1 MGYLMNVNESL
12 KQHQIILDKPD
23 DSIPT
28 EEWLSLSSS
37 KRDFALFIYD
47 IHEHFDLVVRTKLD
61 WNPTNIKINQ
71 GHNNIVIG
79 FDFLEQRYVFRVPKR
94 GIRQL
99 KTIMCIRQ
107 QLNGKPYFPNVIY
120 YDDKCLIEHYADG
133 EQLNELSDSNAF
145 AKLAVVMADIHH
157 YQGRQFGPLI
167 YGNSGVANDFRSYYI
182 EGIDKSWDR
191 IEHFIKLESTELQI
205 LKNHWYEVLQQSN
218 SELVICHGDLAH
230 HNIFYSEN
238 KKLITLIDW
247 DACGIYHKEKD
258 LRFLLN
264 KHITEEQRNAFL
276 IHYPYDVDE
285 HLLYWYCLT
294 NQLKY
299 GTLEDT
305 RDFIDAANGFLN
317 IRGVNLHLT
326 DNSSVPE

>member
-1 MGYLMNVNESL
+1 MGYLMNLNESL
-12 KQHQIILDKPD
+12 KQHQIMLDKPD

-28 EEWLSLSSS
+28 EEWLALSSS
-37 KRDFALFIYD
+37 DRAFAHFIYD
-47 IHEHFDLVVRTKLD
+47 IHEHFDLVVRTKLN
-61 WNPTNIKINQ
+61 WKPANIKINQ
-71 GHNNIVIG
+71 GHNNIVMR

-107 QLNGKPYFPNVIY
+107 QLNGKSYFPDVIY

-145 AKLAVVMADIHH
+145 AKLAIVMADIHH
-157 YQGRQFGPLI
+157 YPGSQFGPLI
-167 YGNSGVANDFRSYYI
+167 YGNSGVANDFKSYYI
-182 EGIDKSWDR
+182 EGIDKAWDR
-191 IEHFIKLESTELQI
+191 VERFIKLKSTELQI
-205 LKNHWYEVLQQSN
+205 LKNHWYAVLQQIDG
-218 SELVICHGDLAH
+218 ELVICHGDLGH
-230 HNIFYSEN
+230 HNIFYSED
-238 KKLITLIDW
+238 KKSIKLIDW

-258 LRFLLN
+258 LRFLLD
-264 KHITEEQRNAFL
+264 KHITEAQRNAFF

-285 HLLYWYCLT
+285 HLLYWYRLT

-299 GTLEDT
+299 GDLEDT

-326 DNSSVPE
+326 DNSAVSE

>member
-1 MGYLMNVNESL
+1 MGCLMNVNESV
-12 KQHQIILDKPD
+12 KQGQMMLDKPD

-37 KRDFALFIYD
+37 DRAFAHFIYD
-47 IHEHFDLVVRTKLD
+47 IYEHFDLVVKTKLN
-61 WNPTNIKINQ
+61 WKPANIKINQ
-71 GHNNIVIG
+71 GHNNIVMG
-79 FDFLEQRYVFRVPKR
+79 FDFLDQRYVFRVPKR

-107 QLNGKPYFPNVIY
+107 ELNGKPYFPDVIY

-133 EQLNELSDSNAF
+133 EQLNALSDSNVF
-145 AKLAVVMADIHH
+145 AKLAVVIAEIHH
-157 YQGRQFGPLI
+157 YPGRQFGPLM
-167 YGNSGVANDFRSYYI
+167 YGNSGVANDFKSYYI
-182 EGIDKSWDR
+182 EGIEEAWNKV
-191 IEHFIKLESTELQI
+191 EHFTKLEPTDLQT
-205 LKNHWYEVLQQSN
+205 LKDHWYAVLQQSDG
-218 SELVICHGDLAH
+218 ELVICHGDLSH
-230 HNIFYSEN
+230 HNIFYSEE
-238 KKLITLIDW
+238 KESITLIDW

-264 KHITEEQRNAFL
+264 KHITEEQRNAFFT
-276 IHYPYDVDE
+276 HYPDEVDE
-285 HLLYWYCLT
+285 DLLYWYSLT

-299 GTLEDT
+299 GALEDT